1 MTIVLGLDIGGANT
15 KFAVLAYSDGKVSF
29 LAAESEYFPLW
40 RQLEKLPNYLT
51 SIKEKIEKKYGIID
65 YTTFVTTAELA
76 DCFQTKKEGIE
87 TISKIVEKIFTKN
100 EHLPLMYDVNG
111 EFLSTTKTVEKWL
124 EVSATNWV
132 ASANFLGKEYPNAIM
147 LDIGST
153 TTDIIPIFNGKVI
166 AKGKNDFERLA
177 SQELVY
183 SGILRT
189 TIPAIIHE
197 IKLRDKIVPISS
209 ELFATSGDVYIVLD
223 MISENEFTVDTADG
237 RSPTKENA
245 LARLARTVCADHNQL
260 STSEIIQIAKQIKE
274 KQFNILSAA
283 LNTIIKR
290 FHTNCKLN
298 PKIILIGSGSE
309 VIGISLLR
317 ENGIYEQILIN
328 EIINT
333 RVSTA
338 FSAYATANLFID
350 KLKKT

>member
-15 KFAVLAYSDGKVSF
+15 KFAILEYIEGKVSF
-29 LAAESEYFPLW
+29 LSAESEYFPLW
-40 RQLEKLPNYLT
+40 RQLEKFPDYLT
-51 SIKEKIEKKYGIID
+51 SIKEKIEKECGVID
-65 YTTFVTTAELA
+65 YTVFVTTAELA

-87 TISKIVEKIFTKN
+87 TISTIVEDIFTKDD
-100 EHLPLMYDVNG
+100 HKPLIYDVNG
-111 EFLSTTKTVEKWL
+111 EFHSTSKTVEKWL

-132 ASANFLGKEYPNAIM
+132 ASANFLGKEYPNAII

-153 TTDIIPIFNGKVI
+153 TTDIIPIFNGKVV

-177 SQELVY
+177 SYELVY
-183 SGILRT
+183 SGTLRT
-189 TIPAIIHE
+189 TIPAIAHK
-197 IKLRDKIVPISS
+197 IKLRGKIVPVSS
-209 ELFATSGDVYIVLD
+209 ELFATSGDVYLLLD
-223 MISENEFTVDTADG
+223 MISENEFIVDTADG
-237 RSPTKENA
+237 RPPTKENA

-260 STSEIIQIAKQIKE
+260 STNEIMQIAKQIKE
-274 KQFNILSAA
+274 KQFNILSVA

-290 FHTNCKLN
+290 FHTDYEVN

-333 RVSTA
+333 PVSTA

-350 KLKKT
+350 TLKIP

>member
-15 KFAVLAYSDGKVSF
+15 KFAILDYSEDKVSF

-40 RQLEKLPNYLT
+40 KQLEKFSDYLK
-51 SIKEKIEKKYGIID
+51 SIKEKIEKNYGIID

-87 TISKIVEKIFTKN
+87 TISKIVESVFSKDNHT
-100 EHLPLMYDVNG
+100 PLMYDVNG
-111 EFLSTTKTVEKWL
+111 EFLSTTKTAEKWL

-132 ASANFLGKEYPNAIM
+132 ASANFLGKEYPNAII

-153 TTDIIPIFNGKVI
+153 TTDIIPIFNGKVV

-183 SGILRT
+183 SGTLRT

-197 IKLRDKIVPISS
+197 IKLRGKIVPLSS
-209 ELFATSGDVYIVLD
+209 ELFATSGDVYMALD

-237 RSPTKENA
+237 RPPSKGNA

-274 KQFNILSAA
+274 KQFDILSAA
-283 LNTIIKR
+283 LNTVINR
-290 FHTNCKLN
+290 FHADYKLN

-317 ENGIYEQILIN
+317 ENGIYEQILIK
-328 EIINT
+328 EIINAP
-333 RVSTA
+333 VSAA
-338 FSAYATANLFID
+338 FSAYATANLYID
-350 KLKKT
+350 TLRKT